1 MSVDHFDPPSNSMS
15 PVPSAT
21 STPPMASFTAPVPI
35 SSQPYPMALSAY
47 PRRAEHSYFQH
58 PYTLGGPPPPPAFP
72 KLRAPHLPTAVM
84 MHQQQP
90 QQHQQAH
97 PSSNVSD
104 VPSSVEPDAPP
115 SGTGGSRK
123 RPKYTRSKKGCLT
136 CRSKKIKCDER
147 KPICT
152 RCEHGHREVRLGFS
166 PCFRHWLTILSVH
179 MA

>member
-1 MSVDHFDPPSNSMS
+1 VDHFDPPSSSMS

-21 STPPMASFTAPVPI
+21 STPPMASFAAPVPI

-58 PYTLGGPPPPPAFP
+58 PYPLGAPPPPPAFP

-84 MHQQQP
+84 MHQQLP
-90 QQHQQAH
+90 QQHQQPH
-97 PSSNVSD
+97 PSANVSD

-152 RCEHGHREVRLGFS
+152 RCEHGHRDVRLLVFTLFWS
-166 PCFRHWLTILSVH
+166 LAKTILSVH